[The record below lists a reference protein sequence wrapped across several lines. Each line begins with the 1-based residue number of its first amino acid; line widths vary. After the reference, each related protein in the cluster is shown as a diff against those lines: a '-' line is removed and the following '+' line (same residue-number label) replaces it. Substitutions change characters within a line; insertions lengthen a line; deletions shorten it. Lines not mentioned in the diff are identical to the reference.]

1 MLYTTLDPR
10 RGQCY
15 TLQMFIRWQ
24 SRKREIYYSHW
35 GRNADPYGDV
45 HWNAV
50 LVESLRING
59 KPRQK
64 HIANLCGFTEYQI
77 KHPAQQVRVWEHAI
91 KTLDRLGNRIT
102 PEQRRQ
108 VEAALA
114 KRIGR
119 AKPTKR
125 EIAAQHRAG
134 ATGRKAIE
142 GKLKTL
148 LAHD

>member
-1 MLYTTLDPR
+1 
-10 RGQCY
+10 
-15 TLQMFIRWQ
+15 MFIRWQ
-24 SRKREIYYSHW
+24 SRKREIYFSFYS
-35 GRNADPYGDV
+35 GGDPQGDV

-50 LVESLRING
+50 LVESERVNG
-59 KPRQK
+59 KPRQN

-125 EIAAQHRAG
+125 EIAAQHKAAG
-134 ATGRKAIE
+134 ANLKAIE
-142 GKLKTL
+142 DKIKTL
-148 LAHD
+148 AK